1 MNTIIRS
8 VISDDAAALSE
19 IYRPYVENTAVT
31 YEYDAPD
38 ASEFV
43 RRIEN
48 TLKKYP
54 YLAAEKNGEI
64 IGYAYA
70 GPFKSRKAYDRSVE
84 TSIYVK
90 QGCQGCGVGRMLYES
105 LEKELSQMGI
115 TNMYACIAYPETE
128 DEYLNFNSRY
138 FHEHMGFRLV
148 GTFSKCAYKFG
159 RWYGM
164 IWMEK
169 FIGEHN

>member
-1 MNTIIRS
+1 MDTIIRS
-8 VISDDAAALSE
+8 VRFDDAEVLSE

-38 ASEFV
+38 ASEFA

-48 TLKKYP
+48 TLKNYP
-54 YLAAEKNGEI
+54 YLVAEKNGEV

-70 GPFKSRKAYDRSVE
+70 GVFKARKAYDRSVE

-90 QGCQGCGVGRMLYES
+90 QEFRGCGVGGMLYKN
-105 LEKELSQMGI
+105 LENELKQRGF
-115 TNMYACIAYPETE
+115 TNMYACIAYPEKE
-128 DEYLNFNSRY
+128 DEYLNFKSRY
-138 FHEHMGFRLV
+138 FHERMGFRLV
-148 GTFSKCAYKFG
+148 GMFSKCAYKFG

-169 FIGEHN
+169 FIGEHK